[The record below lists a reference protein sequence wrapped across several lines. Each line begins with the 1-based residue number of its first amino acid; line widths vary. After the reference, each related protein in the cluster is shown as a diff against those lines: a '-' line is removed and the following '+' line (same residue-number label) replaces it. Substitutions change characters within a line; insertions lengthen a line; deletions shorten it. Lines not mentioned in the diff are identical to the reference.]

1 MQKGIGLTKKSFSN
15 LKIPFILLSSLRKK
29 MLKNSGLSENL
40 LESCR
45 QSKRSEYL
53 TGRC

>member
-1 MQKGIGLTKKSFSN
+1 
-15 LKIPFILLSSLRKK
+15 

-53 TGRC
+53 TGGADKMRPIFKARKHLAVAGLFPRLLL